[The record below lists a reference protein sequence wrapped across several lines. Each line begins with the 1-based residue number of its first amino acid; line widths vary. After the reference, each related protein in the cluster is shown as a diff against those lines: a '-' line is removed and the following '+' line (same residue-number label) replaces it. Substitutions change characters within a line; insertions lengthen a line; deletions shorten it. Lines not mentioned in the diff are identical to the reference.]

1 MGPVSRAALIAA
13 QKAPGRMTDLQRLV
27 NLLRLVAYGYGP
39 LHGED
44 GPKQPPLCEHLGDGN
59 RHVRALQFSE
69 KRSELHPAETLDT
82 PDLPW
87 SVGLFFRESWRG
99 RPEGWNPRRAGRAN
113 AERRAENIRVAL
125 VRALSKEADAMLRD
139 S

>member
-1 MGPVSRAALIAA
+1 
-13 QKAPGRMTDLQRLV
+13 MTDLQRLV

-59 RHVRALQFSE
+59 RHVRAFQPSETADRTPPQFE
-69 KRSELHPAETLDT
+69 ATDR
-82 PDLPW
+82 PW
-87 SVGLFFRESWRG
+87 SVGLFFRESWQR
-99 RPEGWNPRRAGRAN
+99 RPKGWNARSAGRAN
-113 AERRAENIRVAL
+113 AERRAENIRLAL
-125 VRALSKEADAMLRD
+125 VRALSEEADAMLRD